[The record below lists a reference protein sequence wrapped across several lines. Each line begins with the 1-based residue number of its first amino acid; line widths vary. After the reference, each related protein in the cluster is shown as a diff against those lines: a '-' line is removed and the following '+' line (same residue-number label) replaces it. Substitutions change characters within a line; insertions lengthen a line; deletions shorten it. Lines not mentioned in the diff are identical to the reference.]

1 MTSVPQAESTSPA
14 EPYGNTTS
22 PAAPAALD
30 SATTDLEEDLV
41 VSSERL
47 GYAAIFV
54 MFVAA
59 VGWCTLCGGFRRT
72 KGVLRRADRAN
83 YKRVGDE
90 DLEK

>member
-1 MTSVPQAESTSPA
+1 MS
-14 EPYGNTTS
+14 
-22 PAAPAALD
+22 APSAVD
-30 SATTDLEEDLV
+30 SATTDPKEEDLV

-54 MFVAA
+54 VFMVALGLCA
-59 VGWCTLCGGFRRT
+59 WCGGFRRI
-72 KGVLRRADRAN
+72 KGILRRADHGH